1 MPKYVAFLRA
11 INVGGHVVKMDQLRR
26 LFEEMKFANVET
38 FIASGNVIFDSRAAA
53 TALESKIEKYL
64 NQQLGYEV
72 KTFLRTV
79 PELAAIAAH
88 KPFSDAELNATGHI
102 LYVGFLGKAP
112 GQSQIEVVMSL
123 AGRVDS
129 FQVSQRE
136 LYWLCRKS
144 FSESEVSGALLEKKL
159 GMAATLRNINTV
171 RRIVAKYS

>member
-1 MPKYVAFLRA
+1 
-11 INVGGHVVKMDQLRR
+11 
-26 LFEEMKFANVET
+26 
-38 FIASGNVIFDSRAAA
+38 
-53 TALESKIEKYL
+53 
-64 NQQLGYEV
+64 
-72 KTFLRTV
+72 
-79 PELAAIAAH
+79 
-88 KPFSDAELNATGHI
+88 
-102 LYVGFLGKAP
+102 
-112 GQSQIEVVMSL
+112 L